1 LDILEHRAMEGEQ
14 RPVNLAALHQKL
26 QEMAARTKSTAKE
39 RPVVVQG
46 PVLVIRGK

>member
-1 LDILEHRAMEGEQ
+1 MICTSQTAQEQ
-14 RPVNLAALHQKL
+14 QSANLAALHQKL
-26 QEMAARTKSTAKE
+26 QELAASTRSTAKE